1 MSTQVLREI
10 LGMFVNTLKPMASIL
25 FKVVRIGNSQFKWNY
40 LKNENRVNVLPKLK
54 TVKIF
59 VTKLFQEQRFR
70 MGFGRQHVKSSQ
82 LLAKSRWEH
91 IFIMFFYDSQRGSL
105 GMFMFKC

>member
-1 MSTQVLREI
+1 MRTLLPCFSSFSGKLIWNKSTQVLREI
-10 LGMFVNTLKPMASIL
+10 LGMLVNTLKPMASIL

-70 MGFGRQHVKSSQ
+70 MSFGRQHVKLSQ
-82 LLAKSRWEH
+82 LLAKSR
-91 IFIMFFYDSQRGSL
+91 
-105 GMFMFKC
+105 

>member
-10 LGMFVNTLKPMASIL
+10 LEMFVNTLKPMASIL

-40 LKNENRVNVLPKLK
+40 LRNENRVNVLPKLK

-59 VTKLFQEQRFR
+59 VTKLFQEHRFR
-70 MGFGRQHVKSSQ
+70 MSFGRQHVKSSQ
-82 LLAKSRWEH
+82 LLAKSR
-91 IFIMFFYDSQRGSL
+91 
-105 GMFMFKC
+105 

>member
-70 MGFGRQHVKSSQ
+70 MSFGRQDVKSSQ
-82 LLAKSRWEH
+82 LLAKSR
-91 IFIMFFYDSQRGSL
+91 
-105 GMFMFKC
+105 

>member
-40 LKNENRVNVLPKLK
+40 LKNENRVNVLPTLK

-70 MGFGRQHVKSSQ
+70 MSFGRQHVKSSQ
-82 LLAKSRWEH
+82 LLAKSR
-91 IFIMFFYDSQRGSL
+91 
-105 GMFMFKC
+105 

>member
-70 MGFGRQHVKSSQ
+70 MSFGRQHVKSSQ
-82 LLAKSRWEH
+82 LLAKSR
-91 IFIMFFYDSQRGSL
+91 
-105 GMFMFKC
+105 